1 MDDFFSGEIVSSADQ
16 VLRYETIEDLMIRES
31 TSIGLVSGGTALMI
45 SLTIITILHILRR

>member
-31 TSIGLVSGGTALMI
+31 TSIGLLSGGTALMI